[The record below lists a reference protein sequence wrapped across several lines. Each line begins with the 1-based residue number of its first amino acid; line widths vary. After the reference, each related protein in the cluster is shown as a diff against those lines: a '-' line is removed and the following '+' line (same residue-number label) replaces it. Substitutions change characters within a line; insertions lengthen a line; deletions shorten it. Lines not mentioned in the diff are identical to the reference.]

1 MMRSE
6 ELRRYRYFAGVPE
19 SALDQIAWISSTRPF
34 KAGERLMDE
43 GAKASHLMIV
53 KSGQVDIIYRIGDG
67 REVTAESA
75 VSGDVVA
82 WSALLEPFILTASVV
97 GSRDGELIVMN
108 GGKLRELCETD
119 TWVGYQ
125 LMTEIARGLRD
136 RLTGL
141 RVQLAAAK

>member
-6 ELRRYRYFAGVPE
+6 ELKRYRYFAGLPQ
-19 SALDQIAWISSTRPF
+19 SALDQIAWVSSLRRF
-34 KAGERLMDE
+34 EAGERLLEE
-43 GAKASHLMIV
+43 GAQASHLVIV

-75 VSGDVVA
+75 VGGDIIA
-82 WSALLEPFILTASVV
+82 WSALLEPFILTASGV
-97 GSRDGELIVMN
+97 GSKEGELIAMD
-108 GGKLRELCETD
+108 GAKLRELCAAD
-119 TWVGYQ
+119 TWLGYQ

-141 RVQLAAAK
+141 RVQLAATR